1 MKTIRRIGLALP
13 MILSL
18 AACATNVATA
28 PSGSF
33 AYNGRDVEITRE
45 TFTLGSGGP
54 QVRYFV
60 ESNFVRYPC
69 DGTVPDC
76 RKIYER
82 AETFP
87 RERGRDE
94 PEIWIRPR

>member
-1 MKTIRRIGLALP
+1 MTMRFGF
-13 MILSL
+13 
-18 AACATNVATA
+18 AAVLVLGVAGCATDVATVQH
-28 PSGSF
+28 SSF
-33 AYNGRDVEITRE
+33 AYNGRNVEITRE
-45 TFTLGSGGP
+45 TFTLANAGP

-69 DGTVPDC
+69 DGSVPDC